1 MARSAPPQK
10 PPQPPPGREPG
21 EKYLTLMEHLAE
33 LRYRIVVSSFA
44 VVIGLAITAVFAA
57 DIIDFLEQPAK
68 DRAPDFQPQ
77 FIEPFENF
85 VVYFKVAL
93 LGGLVLGMPVIVFQ
107 ILRFV
112 SPALRGPERIWLWG
126 TVLGA
131 TALFLCGVA
140 FAYYVALPPA
150 MDFLLNF
157 NTDLAK
163 PNIRISS
170 YIDFVTRLLFWTGV
184 CFEIPIV
191 VMYLARFRVVRAGQL
206 LRWWR
211 YAIVLIAVIAAIVTP
226 TVDPVTMSLV
236 MAPMVVLYAAGI
248 LLAWIVQPRGGK
260 ALIGG

>member
-1 MARSAPPQK
+1 MARSAAPQRPPE
-10 PPQPPPGREPG
+10 PPPETEPG
-21 EKYLTLMEHLAE
+21 EKYLTLMEHLKE
-33 LRYRIVVSSFA
+33 LRYRVVVCS
-44 VVIGLAITAVFAA
+44 VGIVIGLAITAVFAG
-57 DIIDFLEQPAK
+57 DIIDFLEQPAR
-68 DRAPDFQPQ
+68 DRSPQFQPQ

-107 ILRFV
+107 VLRFV
-112 SPALRGPERIWLWG
+112 SPALRGRERMWLWG
-126 TVLGA
+126 TVFGA
-131 TALFLCGVA
+131 TALFLAGVA
-140 FAYYVALPPA
+140 FAYYIALPPA

-157 NTDLAK
+157 NTDLAS

-191 VMYLARFRVVRAGQL
+191 VMYLARFGIVRAAQL

-211 YAIVLIAVIAAIVTP
+211 YAIVLIAVVAAIVTP

-236 MAPMVVLYAAGI
+236 MAPMVVLYFLGI
-248 LLAWIVQPRGGK
+248 ILAFIVQPRRPPVS
-260 ALIGG
+260 A